1 MNSSLT
7 LDGSISSYSQLV
19 QGSYQVKKHFPGRVH
34 DVASMDVMTNTR
46 ETLMKICDFL
56 EITCSE
62 KYLQDCASIVSP
74 VPSETRNN
82 VVWTADQIKR
92 VQQLIKQFSFLRRY
106 SLEN

>member
-7 LDGSISSYSQLV
+7 LDGSITSYSLLV

-56 EITCSE
+56 EVTCSE

-74 VPSETRNN
+74 VPSKTRNN
-82 VVWTADQIKR
+82 VVWTDDQIKR
-92 VQQLIKQFSFLRRY
+92 VQQLIKRFSFLRRY
-106 SLEN
+106 SLDN

>member
-1 MNSSLT
+1 MNFSSI
-7 LDGSISSYSQLV
+7 LDGSISSYGQLV

-56 EITCSE
+56 EVTCSE
-62 KYLQDCASIVSP
+62 KYLQDCAAIVSP
-74 VPSETRNN
+74 VPSKTRDN

-106 SLEN
+106 SLES

>member
-1 MNSSLT
+1 MNSSRI
-7 LDGSISSYSQLV
+7 LDDTIGNYSQLV
-19 QGSYQVKKHFPGRVH
+19 QGSYQAKKNFPGRVH

-74 VPSETRNN
+74 VPSKTRNN

-92 VQQLIKQFSFLRRY
+92 VQQLIKQFSFLGRY